1 VRPGSGNLAFSAPI
15 PDKPPTSS
23 VAERPPTGKRRAERG
38 NTPSKEETASMLDY
52 AQARR
57 LMVDCQLRTFDV
69 NSIAV
74 LDAFEDVARERFVP
88 PGREDFAYID
98 QTLSLDG
105 GGGDRRAMPAPMLLA
120 RMIQALDLH
129 AGDRVL
135 DVGTGYGYATAIL
148 RQLGAEVVATESS
161 AVLAAGARERLAG
174 LSNIAVVEAP
184 LEAGAPAQA
193 PYDGILVNGRVEMR
207 PQTLLEQ
214 LKEGGRLV
222 CVLGPARAAKATLF
236 VRTGDAFGA
245 RPLFDATL
253 PALGAFATE
262 GGFAF

>member
-1 VRPGSGNLAFSAPI
+1 
-15 PDKPPTSS
+15 
-23 VAERPPTGKRRAERG
+23 
-38 NTPSKEETASMLDY
+38 MLDY

-129 AGDRVL
+129 AGDKVL

-222 CVLGPARAAKATLF
+222 CILGPARAAKATLF

>member
-1 VRPGSGNLAFSAPI
+1 
-15 PDKPPTSS
+15 
-23 VAERPPTGKRRAERG
+23 
-38 NTPSKEETASMLDY
+38 MLDY

-69 NSIAV
+69 NSVTV

-129 AGDRVL
+129 AGDKVL

-222 CVLGPARAAKATLF
+222 CILGPARAAKATLF

>member
-1 VRPGSGNLAFSAPI
+1 V
-15 PDKPPTSS
+15 
-23 VAERPPTGKRRAERG
+23 

-69 NSIAV
+69 NSVAV
-74 LDAFEDVARERFVP
+74 LDAFGDVARERFVP

-105 GGGDRRAMPAPMLLA
+105 GGDTRAMPAPMLLA
-120 RMIQALDLH
+120 RMIQALDLK
-129 AGDRVL
+129 AGDKAL
-135 DVGTGYGYATAIL
+135 DVGTGYGYAAAIL
-148 RQLGAEVVATESS
+148 RHLGAEVVAVESS
-161 AVLAAGARERLAG
+161 AALAAEARERLEGPFLA
-174 LSNIAVVEAP
+174 AVVEAA
-184 LEAGAPAQA
+184 LDGGAPAHA
-193 PYDGILVNGRVEMR
+193 PYDGILVNGRVEVR
-207 PQTLLEQ
+207 PQGLLEQ

-253 PALGAFATE
+253 PALSAFAAE
-262 GGFAF
+262 RGFAF